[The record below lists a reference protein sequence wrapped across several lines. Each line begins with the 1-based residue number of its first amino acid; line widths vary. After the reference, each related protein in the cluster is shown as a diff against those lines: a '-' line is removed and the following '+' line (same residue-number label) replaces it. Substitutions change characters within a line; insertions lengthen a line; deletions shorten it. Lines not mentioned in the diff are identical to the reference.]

1 MPRCFLFGLCSRVS
15 TSRRRGA
22 FVESAAVIRPHLA
35 SSGPVSLSA
44 SKYSQGHG
52 LVVDRRV
59 PTSLKAINSRRKLPR
74 GSRVVSMAT
83 PPLDDKS
90 TLTGE
95 APEGQDFANYFC
107 TYAFIYHQK
116 DMLEDH
122 KRTGAYFNSVM
133 QNRRQFEGKV
143 VLDVGTGSGILAIF
157 AAKAGAKKV
166 YAVEATDMAKS
177 ARMVVEKNG
186 LSDVVTVIQGM
197 VETVQI
203 PEKVDIII
211 SEWMGYYLLR
221 ESMLDSVLLARD
233 RFMKPGGAMY
243 PSHARMFYAPIRT
256 NSSQQRRAEY
266 QNLLEGWQEFEG
278 EMLDYYGVDLSCL
291 GEAYDKEQRD
301 YYIDATAWQDVHP
314 SQLVGQPV
322 CFKEFDLNKV
332 QIADIQN
339 SISAACTL
347 PIGES
352 GPIQGLC
359 AWFDVQFRGSEENP
373 ADEEVLLSTAPDAT
387 GATHW
392 GQQTFFMHPE
402 IVASVGDS
410 LRLKLKIDRKKEN
423 HRLMRVTIDHKL
435 QGTSEMARMAKE
447 ETRVFHIE

>member
-1 MPRCFLFGLCSRVS
+1 
-15 TSRRRGA
+15 
-22 FVESAAVIRPHLA
+22 
-35 SSGPVSLSA
+35 
-44 SKYSQGHG
+44 
-52 LVVDRRV
+52 
-59 PTSLKAINSRRKLPR
+59 
-74 GSRVVSMAT
+74 MAT

-301 YYIDATAWQDVHP
+301 YYIDATAWQE
-314 SQLVGQPV
+314 QPV